1 MNLRNSG
8 IKVIFIAM
16 LLCVRVAADVVETLN
31 CSSCCVTFSDVD
43 QLAEHSARQCVTSQV
58 DGGQCS
64 SELGERDDR
73 VDCAASSGNAPAADA
88 GDDSGREST
97 ANTSNV
103 NDVNHDVDVELD
115 TAADDFTQPQLPQ
128 SSMRPSPSF
137 DADNDNDDEQFDA
150 SDDYTLHS
158 MTSSQSTMQLDKV
171 YAAETDDTVTGR
183 QRLSVVEGHVMNDG
197 VPSPK
202 TSSSTLTN
210 VSQLI
215 DNNVSPA
222 SKIAMLESVVYALHQ
237 QQMFQLELI
246 EALRRQLATALA
258 ASSSRP
264 ADDNTNATLD
274 LTLPRSSETTV
285 LDHGSS
291 LSSLMRLSAGVDY
304 SRRAPPAGVHS
315 PSTSPTTL
323 SGSMVDGH
331 DAAMSSAWPT
341 ELAINKS
348 RIPPASLPS
357 PLLATPKHGA
367 ALADLSLFRKGE

>member
-1 MNLRNSG
+1 MC
-8 IKVIFIAM
+8 A
-16 LLCVRVAADVVETLN
+16 CVAADVVETLS
-31 CSSCCVTFSDVD
+31 CSSCHVTFSDVD
-43 QLAEHSARQCVTSQV
+43 QLSEHSARQCVTSQV

-73 VDCAASSGNAPAADA
+73 VDSAASSADVPAADD
-88 GDDSGREST
+88 DDSGREST
-97 ANTSNV
+97 VNTSNV
-103 NDVNHDVDVELD
+103 NDAIHDADIELD
-115 TAADDFTQPQLPQ
+115 TAAQPQLPQ
-128 SSMRPSPSF
+128 SNMRPSPSF
-137 DADNDNDDEQFDA
+137 DGDNDNDDEHFDA
-150 SDDYTLHS
+150 SDDYAVHS
-158 MTSSQSTMQLDKV
+158 LSSSQSAAQFDKV
-171 YAAETDDTVTGR
+171 FAPETDATLTGR
-183 QRLSVVEGHVMNDG
+183 QRLSVVEGHVMNDRG
-197 VPSPK
+197 PSPPK

-210 VSQLI
+210 VTQLI

-264 ADDNTNATLD
+264 PDDNTNTTLD

-291 LSSLMRLSAGVDY
+291 LSSLMRLSSGVDA
-304 SRRAPPAGVHS
+304 RRAPPAGVRS

-323 SGSMVDGH
+323 SGSMLDGH
-331 DAAMSSAWPT
+331 DAAMSSGWPA
-341 ELAINKS
+341 ELALNKS

-357 PLLATPKHGA
+357 PLLATPKHGP
-367 ALADLSLFRKGE
+367 ALADLNLFRKGE